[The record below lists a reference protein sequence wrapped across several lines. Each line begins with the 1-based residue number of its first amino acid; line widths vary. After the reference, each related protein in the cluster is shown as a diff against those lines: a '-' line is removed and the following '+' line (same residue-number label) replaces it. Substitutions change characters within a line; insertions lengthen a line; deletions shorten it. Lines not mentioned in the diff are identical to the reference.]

1 MNRNIKLNNTLTHT
15 HTSYFLRS
23 FDLSS
28 VYKTGVIQTW
38 LPITYSKK
46 NKPSG
51 SIHVILTF
59 FGSETRF
66 GPLLSRK
73 ETRYPCLGSGTTY
86 GDSERINVV
95 EKLDGTL
102 LASPVSKQ
110 GKQGKSAGLV
120 ESVGG
125 EAVGAR
131 PGQSFGSAPPVSQD
145 YTVNVKAAGSGKG
158 VSKEESGRQRN
169 LQAEERV
176 AQLNWEAAEAEEAA
190 QQAAEKCPRDCR
202 RLTRRSLRSAA
213 SGAGAA
219 GRTRS
224 PS

>member
-1 MNRNIKLNNTLTHT
+1 MNWKNELENESEHKIKQHAHSHT
-15 HTSYFLRS
+15 HFIFFAQLRS
-23 FDLSS
+23 KLSL
-28 VYKTGVIQTW
+28 QNRRNPN
-38 LPITYSKK
+38 LAPHNLLKK

-120 ESVGG
+120 VRRRCPRTILSM
-125 EAVGAR
+125 
-131 PGQSFGSAPPVSQD
+131 S
-145 YTVNVKAAGSGKG
+145 
-158 VSKEESGRQRN
+158 RQR
-169 LQAEERV
+169 
-176 AQLNWEAAEAEEAA
+176 AAERA
-190 QQAAEKCPRDCR
+190 
-202 RLTRRSLRSAA
+202 
-213 SGAGAA
+213 
-219 GRTRS
+219 
-224 PS
+224 